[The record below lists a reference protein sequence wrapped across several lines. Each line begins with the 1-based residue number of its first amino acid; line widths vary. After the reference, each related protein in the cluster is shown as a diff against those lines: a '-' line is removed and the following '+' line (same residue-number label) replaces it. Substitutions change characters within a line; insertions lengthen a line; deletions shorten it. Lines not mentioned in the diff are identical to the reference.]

1 VTEDR
6 LFTAFAKIV
15 RRVLTESD
23 DVDFR
28 ALYPAKI
35 VKWQSDGVNPS
46 GTVDVLFDDQRLA
59 QKSGAV
65 ILPAFVGN
73 NYVPKQG
80 TRVLVGWQGGDERY
94 PYIAG
99 WLGSGGGGNSRLVFV
114 ADRTNIG
121 VDADSDTDKVAT
133 KQDVQNAVNSIV
145 SAFNGHVH
153 AAGALVAPPMGGPVT
168 GSTAGATA
176 ISGSTTISGSPN
188 VYATKP

>member
-1 VTEDR
+1 MTEDR
-6 LFTAFAKIV
+6 LFTAFKKMV
-15 RRVLTESD
+15 QRVLTESD

-73 NYVPKQG
+73 SYVPKQG

-114 ADRTNIG
+114 ADRVNIG
-121 VDADSDTDKVAT
+121 VDSDADVDKVAT

-145 SAFNGHVH
+145 NAFNGHTH

-168 GSTAGATA
+168 GATAGATA
-176 ISGSTTISGSPN
+176 IAGSTTINGSAN
-188 VYATKP
+188 VYAKKP

>member
-1 VTEDR
+1 MTEDR

-114 ADRTNIG
+114 ADRINIG
-121 VDADSDTDKVAT
+121 ADADSDVDKVAT

-145 SAFNGHVH
+145 SAFNGHGH
-153 AAGALVAPPMGGPVT
+153 PAGALVAPPMGGPVT
-168 GSTAGATA
+168 GVTGGATP

>member
-1 VTEDR
+1 MTEDR
-6 LFTAFAKIV
+6 LFTALKKIV
-15 RRVLTESD
+15 QRVLTESD

-73 NYVPKQG
+73 SYVPKQG

-114 ADRTNIG
+114 ADRVNIG
-121 VDADSDTDKVAT
+121 VDSDADVDKVAT
-133 KQDVQNAVNSIV
+133 KQDVQAIFDLIVNTYG
-145 SAFNGHVH
+145 GHTH
-153 AAGALVAPPMGGPVT
+153 PAGALVAPPMGGPVT
-168 GSTAGATA
+168 GVTGGATP
-176 ISGSTTISGSPN
+176 ISGTTTLAGSPN
-188 VYATKP
+188 VYAKKP

>member
-1 VTEDR
+1 MTEDR
-6 LFTAFAKIV
+6 LFTAFKKMV
-15 RRVLTESD
+15 QRVLTESD

-73 NYVPKQG
+73 AYVPKQG

-114 ADRTNIG
+114 ADRVNIG
-121 VDADSDTDKVAT
+121 VDSDADVDIENIKSVLKQVLIVVSQKV
-133 KQDVQNAVNSIV
+133 KKSGYQVLHISR
-145 SAFNGHVH
+145 
-153 AAGALVAPPMGGPVT
+153 T
-168 GSTAGATA
+168 GL
-176 ISGSTTISGSPN
+176 
-188 VYATKP
+188 

>member
-1 VTEDR
+1 MTEDR
-6 LFTAFAKIV
+6 LFTAFKKMV
-15 RRVLTESD
+15 QRVLTESD

-73 NYVPKQG
+73 AYVPKQG

-114 ADRTNIG
+114 ADRVNVG
-121 VDADSDTDKVAT
+121 ADLDSDCDKVAT

-145 SAFNGHVH
+145 SAFNGHTH

-168 GSTAGATA
+168 GATAGATA
-176 ISGSTTISGSPN
+176 IAGSTTINGSPN
-188 VYATKP
+188 VYAKKP